1 MDSSKRLIDILET
14 ENTTL
19 KIEKSELE
27 ATLKASKV
35 SFTGKKSPDASQ
47 VQNRDSSS
55 VSDLSD
61 PSKSF
66 PGKEDMEISLQK
78 MSDDLKKTQQEKDKA
93 VQELTRLK
101 QHLLGKENEESEKM
115 DEDTKIIEELWDSN
129 NYLKAQISH
138 LERTLKQATS
148 DQEKLKMVNN
158 GEILKSR
165 EVIDD
170 LNKKLTNCIS
180 TIDAKNIELIN
191 LQTALGQYYAEIE
204 AKEHVEGEL
213 ARAREKTASL
223 SQLLKDADCRA
234 DILRGEKEEILA
246 KLSQSEKVQ
255 SEWRSRVSKLEE
267 ENAKLRRAL
276 VHNKIRQNQFV

>member
-93 VQELTRLK
+93 
-101 QHLLGKENEESEKM
+101 
-115 DEDTKIIEELWDSN
+115 
-129 NYLKAQISH
+129 
-138 LERTLKQATS
+138 
-148 DQEKLKMVNN
+148 
-158 GEILKSR
+158 
-165 EVIDD
+165 
-170 LNKKLTNCIS
+170 
-180 TIDAKNIELIN
+180 
-191 LQTALGQYYAEIE
+191 
-204 AKEHVEGEL
+204 
-213 ARAREKTASL
+213 
-223 SQLLKDADCRA
+223 
-234 DILRGEKEEILA
+234 
-246 KLSQSEKVQ
+246 
-255 SEWRSRVSKLEE
+255 
-267 ENAKLRRAL
+267 
-276 VHNKIRQNQFV
+276 